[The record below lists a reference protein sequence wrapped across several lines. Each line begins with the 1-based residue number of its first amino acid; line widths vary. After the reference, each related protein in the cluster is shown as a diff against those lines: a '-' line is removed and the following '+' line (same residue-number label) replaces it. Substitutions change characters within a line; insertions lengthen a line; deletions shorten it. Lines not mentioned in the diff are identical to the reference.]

1 MVFGQIWGTRN
12 RREQRGRYNLGGASA
27 PPPPWRP
34 WTRGGTLLPSRGRPR
49 KNKKEGARL
58 SPPLSR
64 WRRSA
69 AGARIVT
76 AIYTNNLATVNTNF
90 LPLYAAV

>member
-1 MVFGQIWGTRN
+1 MVFGQIWRTQN
-12 RREQRGRYNLGGASA
+12 RREQIVRSNLRGASA

-49 KNKKEGARL
+49 KKKKKEAAL

-64 WRRSA
+64 WRRNA
-69 AGARIVT
+69 VGARIMT
-76 AIYTNNLATVNTNF
+76 AIYINNLATVNTNF
-90 LPLYAAV
+90 LCLYAAV

>member
-1 MVFGQIWGTRN
+1 MVFSQIWGTRN
-12 RREQRGRYNLGGASA
+12 SREQRGKSNLGGAPN
-27 PPPPWRP
+27 PPRP
-34 WTRGGTLLPSRGRPR
+34 CRPRTKGGTLLPSRGEA
-49 KNKKEGARL
+49 KEEEEVGAL

-76 AIYTNNLATVNTNF
+76 TIYINNLGTVNTNF